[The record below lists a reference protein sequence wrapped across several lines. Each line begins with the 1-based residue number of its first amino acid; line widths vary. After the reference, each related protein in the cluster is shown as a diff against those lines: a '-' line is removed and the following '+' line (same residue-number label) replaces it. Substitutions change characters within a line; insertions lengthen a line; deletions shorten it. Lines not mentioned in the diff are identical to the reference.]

1 MLQINVYLSLKK
13 FRTKTKK
20 PAVSFDVEM
29 ALQNFLPNGAFVNF
43 RNYFRLQ
50 LKKIVFDFFSVRR
63 DVLRM
68 RRRFSPSAIFRHF
81 DMELQIV

>member
-43 RNYFRLQ
+43 RKYFVQQ
-50 LKKIVFDFFSVRR
+50 LKKFDFDFFQLVGMS
-63 DVLRM
+63 
-68 RRRFSPSAIFRHF
+68 
-81 DMELQIV
+81 